1 MSQSHSQHYATPHSN
16 REILPNC
23 SHHHLTKFGRLSP
36 SVSHHGARLRY
47 NISSMSTPE
56 TNMTHIARRML
67 SAKAE
72 QFTESVIRE
81 MTRLALQHN
90 AVNLSQ
96 GFPDF
101 AAPTEVKEA
110 ARQAIAD
117 DINQYAITWGA
128 KPLRDAIVE
137 KFAATQGVTVDPER
151 ELTIC
156 CGSTEA
162 MMSSMMAIIN
172 PGDEIV
178 VFEPFYEN
186 YGPDAILS
194 GATPRFVKMRPP
206 KHENDVWSF
215 DEREL
220 AGAFG
225 PRTKAIIL
233 NTPNNP
239 TGKVFT
245 RAEFEFI
252 RDLCLRWNC
261 YCITDEIYEHIL
273 YDRTEHISMAAID
286 GMRDHTIVINGMS
299 KTYSVTGWRV
309 GWAIAPAEATQA
321 IRKVHDF
328 LTVGAAAPLQQAGA
342 LALKLPQTYYDNL
355 ATTYAKKRARL
366 LSILEK
372 SGFTVYKPRGAYY
385 IMTDIS
391 RFHFDENKYP
401 AESRDVSFAKYLV
414 EHIGVACVPGSS
426 FYNNAQDGASQ
437 VRFTFC
443 KKEETLAAA
452 EARFANLRL

>member
-1 MSQSHSQHYATPHSN
+1 MA
-16 REILPNC
+16 
-23 SHHHLTKFGRLSP
+23 K
-36 SVSHHGARLRY
+36 
-47 NISSMSTPE
+47 IS
-56 TNMTHIARRML
+56 RRML

-81 MTRLALQHN
+81 MTRLAMKHH

-101 AAPTEVKEA
+101 AAPEEIKEA
-110 ARQAIAD
+110 ARQAIAE

-128 KPLRDAIVE
+128 KPLRDAVVE
-137 KFAATQGVTVDPER
+137 KFARAQGVRYDPER
-151 ELTIC
+151 EITVC

-162 MMSSMMAIIN
+162 MMSAMMAIIN

-194 GATPRFVKMRPP
+194 GASPRFVKLRPP
-206 KHENDVWSF
+206 DWSF
-215 DEREL
+215 DEKEL
-220 AGAFG
+220 SAAFG
-225 PRTKAIIL
+225 PHTKAIIL

-245 RAEFEFI
+245 RSELEFI
-252 RDLCLRWNC
+252 RDLCVRWNT

-273 YDRTEHISMAAID
+273 YDGAQHISMAAID
-286 GMRDHTIVINGMS
+286 GMRDHTIVVNGLS

-309 GWAIAPAEATQA
+309 GWVLAPPGPTQP

-328 LTVGAAAPLQQAGA
+328 LTVGAAAPLQHAGSIA
-342 LALKLPQTYYDNL
+342 LHFPQSYYHKL
-355 ATTYAKKRARL
+355 AATYAAKRER
-366 LSILEK
+366 ILK
-372 SGFTVYKPRGAYY
+372 ILTAAGFTVFKPRGAYY
-385 IMTDIS
+385 VMTDIS
-391 RFHFDENKYP
+391 GFADPDPVQFP
-401 AESRDVSFAKYLV
+401 AETKDVRFSKYLV
-414 EHIGVACVPGSS
+414 EKVGVAVVPGSS
-426 FYNNAQDGASQ
+426 FYNDPRDGASQ

-452 EARFANLRL
+452 EQRLSRLRA

>member
-1 MSQSHSQHYATPHSN
+1 
-16 REILPNC
+16 
-23 SHHHLTKFGRLSP
+23 
-36 SVSHHGARLRY
+36 
-47 NISSMSTPE
+47 MSTPE
-56 TNMTHIARRML
+56 TNMTHITRRML

-101 AAPTEVKEA
+101 AAPAEVKEA

-137 KFAATQGVTVDPER
+137 KFASTQGITVDPER
-151 ELTIC
+151 EITIC

-172 PGDEIV
+172 PGDETV

-194 GATPRFVKMRPP
+194 GATPRFVKLRPP
-206 KHENDVWSF
+206 DWTF

-220 AGAFG
+220 AAAFG

-245 RAEFEFI
+245 RAELEFI
-252 RDLCLRWNC
+252 RDLCVRWNA
-261 YCITDEIYEHIL
+261 YCITDEIYEHII
-273 YDRTEHISMAAID
+273 YDGAEHITMARLD
-286 GMRDHTIVINGMS
+286 GMRDRTIVINGMS

-309 GWAIAPAEATQA
+309 GWAIAPPETTQA

-342 LALKLPQTYYDNL
+342 LALKSPQSYYDKL
-355 ATTYAKKRARL
+355 AANYAAKRERL
-366 LSILEK
+366 LKILTA

-391 RFHFDENKYP
+391 RFHFDEAKYP

-426 FYNNAQDGASQ
+426 FYNDARDGAFQ

-443 KKEETLAAA
+443 KKEATLAAA
-452 EARFANLRL
+452 EARFAHLHI